1 MLYFS
6 RWTVILIFVVSIGGV
21 VLTIPN
27 LWPGYNQTVPSWAQL
42 PRMPL
47 GLDLQGGTHLLY
59 EMDTDQI
66 RKEWLESISVETRRV
81 LREEKIAHLGVRI
94 AGDQVRAT
102 IREPD
107 QVTRAFE
114 RLRQIA
120 QPVSNSLFAVGSG
133 LDLTVQ
139 RGEGNVIILEP
150 SPEGLTERIN
160 SGVTRAIET
169 IRRRVDPEGTT
180 EAVIQRQGQDR
191 ILIQV
196 PGREPQEVKELVG
209 RTARL
214 TFQLVDQS
222 MPPEE
227 AAGGRTPVDSVLLPL
242 QESPGQQLLLYKEIV
257 VSGDELVDAQLGF
270 DQQTSE
276 PVVNFRFNAT
286 GARRFGQVTRDNVG
300 RPFAIVLDNQI
311 ISAPVIREPI
321 LGGTGQISGNFTPE
335 EANRLALLLR
345 SGALPASLEI
355 VEERSVGPSLGAD
368 SIEAGINALMVGLAA
383 VSIFMIAGYGLFGF
397 FAILALLVN
406 IALIVAAL
414 SLLQATL
421 TLPGIAGIVLT
432 MGMSV
437 DANVLINE
445 RIRDELRAGKPAL
458 KAIESG
464 FTSAYGTIFDT
475 NMTGL
480 LVSVILYFLGSGP
493 ISGFAVTL
501 GIGILASAFTA
512 TTITRYLVVQ
522 WIRTTRPVAVPI

>member
-1 MLYFS
+1 MLHFS
-6 RWTVILIFVVSIGGV
+6 RWTVALIIGVSLGAIL
-21 VLTIPN
+21 LTIPN
-27 LWPGYNQTVPSWAQL
+27 IWPGYNQTVPSWAQS

-59 EMDTDQI
+59 EMDTDQL
-66 RKEWLESISVETRRV
+66 RKEWLESIAIESRRM
-81 LREEKIAHLGVRI
+81 LREQRIAHLGVRI

-102 IREPD
+102 IRDAEQVEPAL
-107 QVTRAFE
+107 QQ
-114 RLRQIA
+114 LRQIA
-120 QPVSNSLFAVGSG
+120 QPVSNSLFSSG
-133 LDLTVQ
+133 ALDLTVQ
-139 RGEGNVIILEP
+139 RGDGNVILLQP
-150 SPEGLTERIN
+150 STEGLTERIN

-180 EAVIQRQGQDR
+180 EAVIQRQGEDR

-196 PGREPQEVKELVG
+196 PGRQPQEVKELVG

-222 MPPEE
+222 MTPEE
-227 AAGGRTPVDSVLLPL
+227 AQGGRTPVDSVLVPM
-242 QESPGQQLLLYKEIV
+242 QESPGQQMLLFKEVV

-270 DQQTSE
+270 DQQTGE

-300 RPFAIVLDNQI
+300 RPFAIVLDNEI

-321 LGGTGQISGNFTPE
+321 LGGSGQISGNFAPA
-335 EANRLALLLR
+335 EATQLALLLR
-345 SGALPASLEI
+345 SGALPASLAI
-355 VEERSVGPSLGAD
+355 VEERSVGPSLGSD
-368 SIEAGINALMVGLAA
+368 SIEDGTKAVAVGFIA
-383 VSIFMIAGYGLFGF
+383 VTVFMISGYGLFGF

-445 RIRDELRAGKPAL
+445 RIRDELRAGKSPL
-458 KAIESG
+458 KAIENG
-464 FTSAYGTIFDT
+464 FASAYGTIFDT

-480 LVSVILYFLGSGP
+480 LVAVILYFLGSGP

-501 GIGILASAFTA
+501 GIGIIASAFTA

-522 WIRTTRPVAVPI
+522 WIRWTRPTAVPI

>member
-1 MLYFS
+1 MVALIVTVS
-6 RWTVILIFVVSIGGV
+6 LGAVILT
-21 VLTIPN
+21 LPN
-27 LWPGYNQTVPSWAQL
+27 LWPGYNQAVPSWAQL

-47 GLDLQGGTHLLY
+47 GLDLRGGTHLLY
-59 EMDTDQI
+59 EMDTAQL
-66 RKEWLESISVETRRV
+66 RREWLESIAIETRRA
-81 LREEKIAHLGVRI
+81 LRDEKIAHLGVRI
-94 AGDQVRAT
+94 VDGQVRAT
-102 IREPD
+102 IREQGD
-107 QVTRAFE
+107 VDRAFQ

-120 QPVSNSLFAVGSG
+120 QPISGSFFGVGSG

-139 RGEGNVIILEP
+139 RGENNVIVLQP
-150 SPEGLTERIN
+150 SPEGLTERID
-160 SGVTRAIET
+160 SGIARSIET

-180 EAVIQRQGQDR
+180 EAVIQRHGQDR

-222 MPPEE
+222 MPAEE
-227 AAGGRTPVDSVLLPL
+227 AEGGRTPIDSMLVPM
-242 QESPGQQLLLYKEIV
+242 QESPGQKLLLYKEVV

-270 DQQTSE
+270 DQQTGE

-300 RPFAIVLDNQI
+300 RPFAIVLDNEV

-345 SGALPASLEI
+345 SGALPASLDI
-355 VEERSVGPSLGAD
+355 VEERSVGPSLGSD
-368 SIEAGINALMVGLAA
+368 SIRDGTNAFIVGALA
-383 VSIFMIAGYGLFGF
+383 VSAFMISGYGLFGF
-397 FAILALLVN
+397 FAIIALLVN

-432 MGMSV
+432 LGMSV

-445 RIRDELRAGKPAL
+445 RIRDELRAGKSAL
-458 KAIESG
+458 KAIETG
-464 FTSAYGTIFDT
+464 FMSAYGTIFDT
-475 NMTGL
+475 NMTAL
-480 LVSVILYFLGSGP
+480 LVAIILYFLGSGP
-493 ISGFAVTL
+493 IAGFAVTF
-501 GIGILASAFTA
+501 GIGIVASAFTA
-512 TTITRYLVVQ
+512 TTITRWLVVQ
-522 WIRTTRPVAVPI
+522 WIRWTRPVAVPI